1 MEITDIKIRRIITEG
16 RLRAVVSVTVD
27 NMLAV
32 HDIKVVQGDE
42 RLFVA
47 MPSRK
52 DENGVFRDIVH
63 PISAAARKMME
74 SQILEAYHE
83 HLALMEA
90 EARQRQLRKHSRQQ
104 SESSASILDMVHR
117 SSEYSLRRL
126 FYARFRMCCVVT
138 VPFAITRL
146 CAAAPR
152 FSAKRS
158 ASWHRESRY
167 S

>member
-16 RLRAVVSVTVD
+16 RLRAVVSITVD

-63 PISAAARKMME
+63 PISATARKMME

-90 EARQRQLRKHSRQQ
+90 EEQAEAQP
-104 SESSASILDMVHR
+104 AVI
-117 SSEYSLRRL
+117 
-126 FYARFRMCCVVT
+126 
-138 VPFAITRL
+138 
-146 CAAAPR
+146 
-152 FSAKRS
+152 
-158 ASWHRESRY
+158 
-167 S
+167 

>member
-16 RLRAVVSVTVD
+16 RLRAVVSVTID

-63 PISAAARKMME
+63 PISAAARNLME
-74 SQILEAYHE
+74 ERILETYQQYLIVA
-83 HLALMEA
+83 EA
-90 EARQRQLRKHSRQQ
+90 EAE
-104 SESSASILDMVHR
+104 SESHDHVID
-117 SSEYSLRRL
+117 E
-126 FYARFRMCCVVT
+126 T
-138 VPFAITRL
+138 TNI
-146 CAAAPR
+146 
-152 FSAKRS
+152 
-158 ASWHRESRY
+158 
-167 S
+167 